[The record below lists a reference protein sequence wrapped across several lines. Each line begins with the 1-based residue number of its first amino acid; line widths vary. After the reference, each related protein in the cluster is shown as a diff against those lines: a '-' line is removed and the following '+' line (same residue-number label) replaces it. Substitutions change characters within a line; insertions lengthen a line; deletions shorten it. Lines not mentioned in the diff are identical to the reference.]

1 MTSPLLLVPRAI
13 QVLILIESLM
23 NLTLPSPIVTLTPP
37 GCQLSALLRSDRAPE
52 PMRLQYA
59 NESLYTL
66 GGAIVLNK
74 LIAIAPCDQLS
85 PRWSSAFPPVRV
97 DQAVWQAC

>member
-1 MTSPLLLVPRAI
+1 MTSPLLLVPRDI

-52 PMRLQYA
+52 PPLAQ
-59 NESLYTL
+59 
-66 GGAIVLNK
+66 
-74 LIAIAPCDQLS
+74 
-85 PRWSSAFPPVRV
+85 
-97 DQAVWQAC
+97 